1 MWHQGVRILI
11 LTSYYATVFVIMEA
25 RQTDSFTLSL
35 WATFAVAWSK
45 RGGEDGGGRVGLD
58 GSKSKDGN
66 TFVLTAAI
74 QWTFLETTVYLNF
87 F

>member
-1 MWHQGVRILI
+1 
-11 LTSYYATVFVIMEA
+11 MEA

-45 RGGEDGGGRVGLD
+45 RGGEDGGGRVGRLKTQC